1 MILGDSMKNKKG
13 FTLVELIAI
22 IILLGAI
29 ITVTY
34 TSVTGVLKRQKLK
47 LFEESLNGII
57 DSATIYATENKY
69 SFTAIEGKIW
79 YENGWNIS
87 INSGLIAMNGDS
99 KIESGVVH
107 ISKEK
112 EITVVNVYDGEFCG
126 NGTTSNYTIKKGTC
140 N

>member
-1 MILGDSMKNKKG
+1 MILGDSMKNKNG

-79 YENGWNIS
+79 YSRSYNQRCQCCRNRRDDIWCCTRSERLYYDNI
-87 INSGLIAMNGDS
+87 G
-99 KIESGVVH
+99 
-107 ISKEK
+107 
-112 EITVVNVYDGEFCG
+112 YRCG
-126 NGTTSNYTIKKGTC
+126 
-140 N
+140 